1 MESLLEQYI
10 FHFADQHTTCNP
22 AWRSSPMFYFM
33 SVHIGV
39 ILDKNN
45 NKICYTNSPS
55 GLCTIN
61 LTIEIIISVLYK
73 VSLVLLQS
81 VLVPVDWG
89 CHWSEPTGVMEGL
102 VPPKSSSFPL
112 PHPPQKNPARPCLA
126 RRTKCSLHSHS
137 KWERVTLCSNSL
149 MCLCKVL

>member
-10 FHFADQHTTCNP
+10 FHSLISIQP
-22 AWRSSPMFYFM
+22 ATLRGDPVQCFM
-33 SVHIGV
+33 SAHIGA

-45 NKICYTNSPS
+45 NKNKIYYTNSPS

-61 LTIEIIISVLYK
+61 LTIEILISVLYK

-89 CHWSEPTGVMEGL
+89 SHWSEPTGVMGGL

-126 RRTKCSLHSHS
+126 RRTKCSLHSRS
-137 KWERVTLCSNSL
+137 KWERVTLCSNSP